1 MTIERM
7 VKARKEHQCNYC
19 AGIIKKGERYLLGEK
34 KIPRYAED
42 SETQIGI
49 EYLRW
54 RMCSRCLEIDE
65 TDWDEIL

>member
-7 VKARKEHQCNYC
+7 VKARKEHQCDFC
-19 AGIIKKGERYLLGEK
+19 ARTIEIGEEYLLGEK
-34 KIPRYAED
+34 KIPRYAEGD

-54 RMCSRCLEIDE
+54 RMCSKCLEIE
-65 TDWDEIL
+65 EGEA